1 MIVFYNPQSVGRT
14 EPLAQAYQILLQYR
28 KADTP
33 VGIVRQVGR
42 KGEETTIT
50 TLKDLLS
57 CEVDMATTIIV
68 GNSTTRI
75 VSKRMVTPRGYDL

>member
-1 MIVFYNPQSVGRT
+1 VGRK
-14 EPLAQAYQILLQYR
+14 EPLAKAHKILLEYR
-28 KADTP
+28 KPDTP

-50 TLKDLLS
+50 TLKEMLA

-68 GNSTTRI
+68 GNSTTR
-75 VSKRMVTPRGYDL
+75 VVGKRMVTPRGYDL